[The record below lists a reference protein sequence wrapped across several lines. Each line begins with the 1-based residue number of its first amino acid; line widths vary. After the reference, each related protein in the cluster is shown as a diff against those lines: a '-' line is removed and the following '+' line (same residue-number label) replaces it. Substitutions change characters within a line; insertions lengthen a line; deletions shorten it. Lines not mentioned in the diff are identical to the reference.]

1 ENIFFQAINLSRV
14 DLGTRNSS
22 IGQYVEYSNN
32 SAINQIYLKFGKQ
45 IFVYFFNKSNML
57 IISSV
62 NFSNNSFKTTYPSFK
77 TMLFNEVNNFV
88 LINESISPGYYYFSE
103 VEFFPEIIFI
113 KNVTSENIIL
123 GYRHLLLYDNFNFNL
138 LSKYQNDYVRPY
150 LYLRRIS
157 LGEELDN
164 DYFVTVLTSQIIK
177 IEKITHFDFLR
188 YVIGHESLE

>member
-1 ENIFFQAINLSRV
+1 AINFSRIN
-14 DLGTRNSS
+14 LGSKNSNL
-22 IGQYVEYSNN
+22 GEYIEYTN
-32 SAINQIYLKFGKQ
+32 SLDINQIYGKFGKP
-45 IFVYFFNKSNML
+45 IYVYFFNRSNMV

-88 LINESISPGYYYFSE
+88 LINESISPGYYYFSN

-123 GYRHLLLYDNFNFNL
+123 GYRHLLLYDDFNFNL
-138 LSKYQNDYVRPY
+138 LSKDLIEYDRPY

-157 LGEELDN
+157 SEGEWLDN
-164 DYFVTVLTSQIIK
+164 DYFVTGVTSQIIK

-188 YVIGHESLE
+188 YIIGHESLE